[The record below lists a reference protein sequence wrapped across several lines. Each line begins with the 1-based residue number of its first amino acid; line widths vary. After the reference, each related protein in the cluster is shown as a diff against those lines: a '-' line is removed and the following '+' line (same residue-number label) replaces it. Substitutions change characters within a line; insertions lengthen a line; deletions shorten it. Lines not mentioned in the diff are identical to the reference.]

1 MRIIQFGEMYAG
13 GLREYPR
20 ENAPSYSD
28 SDREKSGNAGFKCG
42 GRLHAAPLT
51 NEFGQVQVK
60 CSRKKPSWPSG
71 RRNGIWVAGRPRAP
85 LFLSLPPP
93 SPPSSLFPISY
104 VSLATACDSPL
115 TNGSLRTILT
125 TVHYPRLWFFGP
137 WLPRRRDAF
146 SRNAPAR
153 RRCVAQNAGRDRKP
167 MESARTLERSGYC
180 RGITTI
186 VVRKY
191 GGDFRKDISQDIYI
205 TLRH

>member
-1 MRIIQFGEMYAG
+1 MQFEEMYAG
-13 GLREYPR
+13 DLREHSR

-28 SDREKSGNAGFKCG
+28 SDREKPGNASFKCG
-42 GRLHAAPLT
+42 GRVHAAPLT

-60 CSRKKPSWPSG
+60 CSRKKPTWPSG
-71 RRNGIWVAGRPRAP
+71 RRNGIWVAGRRAP

-93 SPPSSLFPISY
+93 LSY

-153 RRCVAQNAGRDRKP
+153 LRCVAQNAGRDGKP
-167 MESARTLERSGYC
+167 MESARTPERSGYC
-180 RGITTI
+180 REIMTI
-186 VVRKY
+186 VVRK
-191 GGDFRKDISQDIYI
+191 
-205 TLRH
+205 